1 MTPSNTSN
9 EVKTTVSDVLDE
21 YMSEAWREGH
31 NEQPYSEVEY
41 WKAECLATIEK
52 LLLEVIRDAEI
63 KYEKYGECPACTA
76 SMMYQCSCDT
86 ASLYTVNKIETT
98 LKAVLYGEQ
107 S

>member
-1 MTPSNTSN
+1 VMTNPPSNTSN

-52 LLLEVIRDAEI
+52 LLLEVIGEDIGYSSATPDTLIEARDAQNRL
-63 KYEKYGECPACTA
+63 KKH
-76 SMMYQCSCDT
+76 QR
-86 ASLYTVNKIETT
+86 NT
-98 LKAVLYGEQ
+98 LKAVLYGEGK
-107 S
+107 